1 MHLDMT
7 TRPDPHFMNIIHR
20 KTHSIIN
27 HVGGGQLVVSQDM
40 ALFVE
45 VEDHSRRS
53 AAATTATTVQASPD
67 VRLDEDGEVFFT

>member
-1 MHLDMT
+1 M
-7 TRPDPHFMNIIHR
+7 
-20 KTHSIIN
+20 
-27 HVGGGQLVVSQDM
+27 SQDM

-67 VRLDEDGEVFFT
+67 VRLDEDGEVFFA